1 MANYDCT
8 VRVGTKIDKKGTE
21 VQLMALENRIVKTSD
36 KIASLMAKM
45 NELKDAKIPTQEYSE
60 ISAQIAKA
68 ESEFNKLLEKQE
80 QMQREGKDNGVAWD
94 RLNEK
99 MEEAGNTIKYA
110 KGELQ
115 DLVDTG
121 KAFTLGSETDEY
133 AKMGQQLRYLQ
144 NDLAVMNEKQGQL
157 TARQQKAADGYKRLA
172 TSGRA
177 AFTSIGNMI
186 KKANANIIAFGQR
199 IRDVAQKHLPAL
211 KKETERSNT
220 ALSGFS
226 NRLRSLLSGIFIFN
240 VISAG
245 FRKMFAGI
253 REGYQNLYDDNEK
266 FKSSVDSLQASLA
279 TLKNAL
285 AAAFRPIVEV
295 AIPYIQKLVGW
306 LTEAANTVGQFI
318 AALTGRKTYTRAIK
332 QTASASKESADAAKD
347 ETEAIEEETDAM
359 DKQLSPLDK
368 LNVLSSEKNKEKD
381 NDKKHKDDVVADAGV
396 GGTMFEEV
404 PIEGWI
410 SDMADKV
417 KGVLEKLFAPL
428 KAAWEQE
435 GKFVI
440 DSWKYALN
448 EVWKLV
454 KDIGRDFLE
463 VWNQPATI
471 TMLTDILHI
480 IGDIGLVIGHLARNF
495 REAWNENETGKKI
508 LENIRDILA
517 DVIHN
522 VRLAADATV
531 EWADGLN
538 FTPLLEAFEQFTAS
552 LAPLADTLSGVLTD
566 FYTEVILPLGKWTL
580 EKGLPDLL
588 DVFTKFNNEV
598 DWEKLREDLK
608 TFWQHLEPFAETVG
622 EGLIIFI
629 ERVSGALA
637 DFLNSPAFESFLT
650 TVEEWMDNVTPE
662 DVAGALE
669 KVAKG
674 LIVLKL
680 ALVGFQ
686 ALQGLSGVFPLI
698 TTFFSFFTAGG
709 AGIGSALSG
718 ICSGLGSLLG
728 LLNPV
733 TLGIAALVGGLA
745 AVFATNEDV
754 RESFQN
760 AVNAITEGLQPA
772 FEFVTNTLLPDLQ
785 AGWDRLL
792 EILKPLGDFL
802 KDAFTSIWQDMINPA
817 LSYIGEVV
825 LPKLTECFENLWNR
839 VLVPLGQFLAA
850 VLEPVIQIV
859 SDALKILWENV
870 VVPLADAIG
879 GLLSKA
885 FEGLCDVFNNIVVPI
900 VEDVIEA
907 FQFLWDNV
915 LAPLIDFLWE
925 TFKPMVENAFEGVKG
940 VIEDLQRIF
949 GDLIDFVVGI
959 FTGDWK
965 KAWNAALDVVKTIFG
980 KIGEKISG
988 LISKIGGLASKI
1000 KGAFS
1005 GATGTIQNSGSYK
1018 AVSRMAAPTAYTAY
1032 TAAASLQNV
1041 EIPAYATGQVI
1052 PRTMKQHLAILGDND
1067 RETEIVSPLSTM
1079 RQAVMEAMAQ
1089 AGLTNGNGTSG
1100 GNNIYEFSVDGQVF
1114 FRIMEKYASE
1124 YKKQHGGK
1132 PAFT

>member
-1 MANYDCT
+1 
-8 VRVGTKIDKKGTE
+8 
-21 VQLMALENRIVKTSD
+21 MALENRIVKTSD

-45 NELKDAKIPTQEYSE
+45 NEMKDAKIPTQEYQE

-121 KAFTLGSETDEY
+121 KAFTLGSNTEEY
-133 AKMGQQLRYLQ
+133 SKMGQQLRYLQ
-144 NDLAVMNEKQGQL
+144 NDLAVMNEKQDQL
-157 TARQQKAADGYKRLA
+157 VARQKKATDGYKRLSV
-172 TSGRA
+172 SGRT

-186 KKANANIIAFGQR
+186 KKANANISAFGQQ
-199 IRDVAQKHLPAL
+199 INEVARKHLPTL

-220 ALSGFS
+220 ALSGFGS
-226 NRLRSLLSGIFIFN
+226 RLKSLLSGIFIFN
-240 VISAG
+240 AISAG
-245 FRKMFAGI
+245 FRKMFSGI
-253 REGYQNLYDDNEK
+253 KEGYQNLYDDNER
-266 FKSSVDSLQASLA
+266 FKSSVDSLQASLT

-285 AAAFRPIVEV
+285 AAAFRPIVEI
-295 AIPYIQKLVGW
+295 AIPYIQRLVGW
-306 LTEAANTVGQFI
+306 LIEAANTVGQFI
-318 AALTGRKTYTRAIK
+318 AALTGRKTYTRAIR
-332 QTASASKESADAAKD
+332 QTAAASKDSANAATD
-347 ETEAIEEETDAM
+347 EADAIEEETDAM
-359 DKQLSPLDK
+359 NKQLGPLDK
-368 LNVLSSEKNKEKD
+368 LNVISSEKNKEKND
-381 NDKKHKDDVVADAGV
+381 NKHKTDGTDDVGV

-410 SDMADKV
+410 WDMADKV

-428 KAAWEQE
+428 KAAWEKE
-435 GKFVI
+435 GKFVM
-440 DSWKYALN
+440 DSWKYAFG
-448 EVWKLV
+448 EVKELI

-463 VWNQPATI
+463 VWNQSATI
-471 TMLTDILHI
+471 TMLEDILHI
-480 IGDIGLVIGHLARNF
+480 IGDAGLVIGHLARNF
-495 REAWNENETGKKI
+495 RDAWNENETGKKI

-517 DVIHN
+517 AIIRN
-522 VRLAADATV
+522 IRLAADTTV
-531 EWADGLN
+531 VWADGLN
-538 FTPLLEAFEQFTAS
+538 FTPLLEAFERFTAS
-552 LAPLADTLSGVLTD
+552 LVPLADTLSGVLTD

-588 DVFTKFNNEV
+588 DVFTTFNNEV
-598 DWEKLREDLK
+598 DWENLRGNLK

-622 EGLIIFI
+622 EGLILFI
-629 ERVSGALA
+629 EDVSSAVA
-637 DFLNSPAFESFLT
+637 DFINSPAFENFLAMI
-650 TVEEWMDNVTPE
+650 EEWMDNVTPE
-662 DVAGALE
+662 DVADALE

-674 LIVLKL
+674 LIALKL
-680 ALVGFQ
+680 AMVGFQ
-686 ALQGLSGVFPLI
+686 AVQGVSGVFTAL
-698 TTFFSFFTAGG
+698 TTFLSFFTAGG
-709 AGIGSALSG
+709 ASIGGALSG
-718 ICSGLGSLLG
+718 IGSGFSSMLG

-733 TLGIAALVGGLA
+733 TVVIAALAGGLA

-760 AVNAITEGLQPA
+760 AVNAIREGLQPA
-772 FEFVTNTLLPDLQ
+772 LEFITNTLLPDLQ
-785 AGWDRLL
+785 EGWNRLL

-802 KDAFTSIWQDMINPA
+802 RDAFTSIWQDMINPA

-839 VLVPLGQFLAA
+839 VLVPLGQFLAS
-850 VLEPVIQIV
+850 VLGPAIQIV
-859 SDALKILWENV
+859 SDVLKILWENV

-885 FEGLCDVFNNIVVPI
+885 FEGLCDIFNNTVVPI
-900 VEDVIEA
+900 IEEVIKV

-925 TFKPMVENAFEGVKG
+925 IFKPMVENAFEGVKG

-965 KAWNAALDVVKTIFG
+965 KAWNAALDIVNTIFG
-980 KIGEKISG
+980 KISEKISG
-988 LISKIGGLASKI
+988 LVSKISNLASKI
-1000 KGAFS
+1000 KGALSGTS
-1005 GATGTIQNSGSYK
+1005 GAIQASSSYN
-1018 AVSRMAAPTAYTAY
+1018 AVSRMSAPTAY
-1032 TAAASLQNV
+1032 AAHPAIASLQNV

-1052 PRTMKQHLAILGDND
+1052 PRTMKQHLAILGDNNQ
-1067 RETEIVSPLSTM
+1067 ETEIVSPLSTM
-1079 RQAVMEAMAQ
+1079 RQAVQEAMMQMGIA
-1089 AGLTNGNGTSG
+1089 NGQGNNG
-1100 GNNIYEFSVDGQVF
+1100 GNNVYEFSVDGQVF
-1114 FRIMEKYASE
+1114 FRIMEKYAAE